1 MSVIKRFAMRDK
13 SRVEGQGA
21 AEPEAS
27 PETRQPAEPPSP
39 PLAPEPAP
47 EQAVVATPPA
57 EQPAPASGA
66 LKRMREDSARQKA
79 THRASLDFLNILKSL
94 APVFKA
100 ATIYPGHDAPP
111 EQIAQAVR
119 RLSEASVA
127 LAEFIATNGDTL
139 EIDSAWARKTLHE
152 FTAELVSSYWISA
165 VIAKGGS
172 AEMPNVSADY
182 FKPAIRVVMS
192 IPGDIPKGRDRL
204 NLTTNGAVQLSLLK
218 GLTPIAI
225 EVEKFQAFIGAH
237 VPGNKVSAEN
247 LIGEISQFLME
258 QALIH
263 HDRYLVDNPDASED
277 DRRAML
283 QALIGHAG
291 SVILSAWEYCKGEV
305 YAGVSEAKSAQAA
318 IDFLAQAQFTHGFPL
333 QMLRARTE
341 ESMRR
346 LVGSAT
352 YALAMM
358 QRQGEEPRA

>member
-1 MSVIKRFAMRDK
+1 MSLIKRFALRDK
-13 SRVEGQGA
+13 SRVEGQPVEAGPEPEVQPEVVIQPPA
-21 AEPEAS
+21 AEPPIITQA
-27 PETRQPAEPPSP
+27 PAEVES
-39 PLAPEPAP
+39 AA
-47 EQAVVATPPA
+47 AVQT
-57 EQPAPASGA
+57 EGGA
-66 LKRMREDSARQKA
+66 LKRMKDGATRQKVA
-79 THRASLDFLNILKSL
+79 HRESLDFLNILKSL

-111 EQIAQAVR
+111 EQIGQAVR

-127 LAEFIATNGDTL
+127 LAEFVATNGDAL

-152 FTAELVSSYWISA
+152 FTADLVSSYWISA
-165 VIAKGGS
+165 VIAKGGN
-172 AEMPNVSADY
+172 AEMPDVSADF

-192 IPGDIPKGRDRL
+192 LSGDVPKGRDKL
-204 NLTTNGAVQLSLLK
+204 NLTANGAVQLSLLK

-237 VPGNKVSAEN
+237 VPGSKVSADD

-263 HDRYLVDNPDASED
+263 HDRYLSDNPESSDD
-277 DRRAML
+277 DRRVML
-283 QALIGHAG
+283 QALIGHAA
-291 SVILSAWEYCKGEV
+291 SVILSAWEYCKGEA

-318 IDFLAQAQFTHGFPL
+318 MDFMAQSQFTHGFPL
-333 QMLRARTE
+333 QTLKTRTE

-352 YALAMM
+352 YALSMM
-358 QRQGEEPRA
+358 QRQGEEQRA